1 MLAHWVFMTIEE
13 MEELPFLNGSK
24 YPRESPLAAAGQRPI
39 ARSAFASR
47 AGCSRVKRGWTFGD
61 PLDEAG
67 KPRVRAQGLDRVIVP
82 GQFCLGESGVNFVVT
97 DLVQSYDRPPLAAF
111 EPGDEM
117 VQALGR
123 FERNRAAT

>member
-1 MLAHWVFMTIEE
+1 M
-13 MEELPFLNGSK
+13 
-24 YPRESPLAAAGQRPI
+24 

-47 AGCSRVKRGWTFGD
+47 AGCSRVERRWTFGD

-82 GQFCLGESGVNFVVT
+82 GEFRLGEGGVNLVMT
-97 DLVQSYDRPPLAAF
+97 DLVQPHDGATFSAF
-111 EPGDEM
+111 EPGDEV

-123 FERNRAAT
+123 FGGDRAAT